1 MGSKHR
7 VIIEALRGVL
17 EEDRLALAVRGF
29 DVVGDIAV
37 IRIPEQLEAERFLI
51 GQALQ
56 RRLPYIKTVL
66 RQVGAVEGD
75 FRTRKLEWLCG
86 ERKTVAFHREHGCIF
101 EVDLARTYFSP
112 RLLHERARIAK
123 LCSNSSTQERVLN
136 MFSGVGCFSIMIA
149 KRSSSAHV
157 YSVDLNPEAVRY
169 QLKNIRLN
177 KVRGKVTAAFADARH
192 TAETLLK
199 GCINRVLMPLPEK
212 AYAYLD
218 SAFAAIGPEGGT
230 IHYYDFAHAY
240 KREDPVEKITSKIAG
255 KLDAQ
260 SRRFRIEYGR
270 VVRTIGPNWYQ
281 VVLDVK
287 IV

>member
-1 MGSKHR
+1 MKGRHR
-7 VIIEALRGVL
+7 VVVEALRGVL
-17 EEDRLALAVRGF
+17 EEDKVALAVRGF

-37 IRIPEQLEAERFLI
+37 IRVPEQLEAERFLI

-86 ERKTVAFHREHGCIF
+86 EQKTVTFHREYGCVF
-101 EVDLARTYFSP
+101 EVDIARTYFSL
-112 RLLHERARIAK
+112 RLLHERARIAE

-149 KRSSSAHV
+149 KLSSKAHV
-157 YSVDLNPEAVRY
+157 YSADLNPDAVRY
-169 QLKNIRLN
+169 QLKNIKLN
-177 KVRGKVTAAFADARH
+177 KVRGKVTVVFADARH
-192 TAETLLK
+192 TAESLLR

-218 SAFAAIGPEGGT
+218 SALAAIGPEGGT

-240 KREDPVEKITSKIAG
+240 KCEDPVEKITLKIAG

-260 SRRFRIEYGR
+260 SRCFSIECGR

-281 VVLDVK
+281 IVLDVK